1 MFTKLSAALV
11 AISLVAVAQ
20 PGLAQISAQKQAQQ
34 TINVQNEYSTGTI
47 GNGAGG
53 VFGGRAGVKF
63 TDGRVIYFGGYT
75 TTVNA
80 DVTLD
85 GVAVTAWPADAD
97 DPDAGEWWPLKSL
110 DKAGLPT
117 LFRKAAES
125 VLGAGGKV

>member
-20 PGLAQISAQKQAQQ
+20 PGLAQISAIKQSQQ

-63 TDGRVIYFGGYT
+63 TDERVYYFGGNT
-75 TTVNA
+75 TTINA
-80 DVTLD
+80 DVTVD
-85 GVAVTAWPADAD
+85 GVAVALSTLKPGMVCNVTTLNAEKGRPSTKPAVTKLACSS
-97 DPDAGEWWPLKSL
+97 K
-110 DKAGLPT
+110 
-117 LFRKAAES
+117 
-125 VLGAGGKV
+125 